1 MPSPNRSAAASLDV
15 EVRCEQNCNTTGL
28 LSYVQSNIPKLNVLG
43 GTGKMSLIKLILAT
57 IRSQNDIALSLASS
71 GIAATLLPE
80 EEMLIRFGIAIEHT
94 VHRNSHM
101 QHFQNIRH
109 GKSTA
114 KCKLIVWYEFMM
126 TQKESIEV
134 LDRLLQDSYGNIK
147 SFGNALILLAKDF
160 SLQNDRLAGILS
172 HQLLEIGNGK
182 MPVDLITGRISLPH
196 NFYNLVTS
204 KEEAFGDLR
213 FLNKQT
219 LTFYLYRLAGA
230 GHAKRGR
237 PPQTA
242 EPRSAIIVG
251 NSGAIMQRESI
262 LQHRSL
268 SSVTPT
274 VITGDSRL
282 DPLALGVVG
291 MDNRQA
297 VIIDIGAVLT
307 KVGYAGEF
315 VPRAII
321 RTELLDDRT
330 GETVKVLDD
339 NLSEQELYYRLVK
352 FFRELFF
359 RHLLT
364 VAKDR
369 RIVIVESILK
379 RTSYRNA
386 IARVL
391 FNTFDAPSV
400 LFAPSHLLATF
411 PFGVSNALVIDVG
424 YSETTVVPIL
434 EGVTMLYQLETSCI
448 GAKYLEKRV
457 YELLRK
463 YGKVLTLLGTERSLT
478 DDDDILLKKEHIL
491 EDIVVRFCFATRM
504 DRGKMIQASEYNP
517 EREIPKAPC
526 DVRLPF
532 GEGML
537 VVPGLIREWSAEIIF
552 EENDDIK
559 SLPQLILD
567 AIYRCPIDARRK
579 LLDSIILIGGT
590 TRMKGFSARLRDEI
604 LRSLTASAYAIKLG
618 NIKSV
623 KFYRLP
629 NTSIELYASWI
640 GGSMFGALEILQYHS
655 LTREDWEARGRVPD
669 WTNNVYEMNRD
680 PTKSR

>member
-1 MPSPNRSAAASLDV
+1 
-15 EVRCEQNCNTTGL
+15 
-28 LSYVQSNIPKLNVLG
+28 
-43 GTGKMSLIKLILAT
+43 
-57 IRSQNDIALSLASS
+57 
-71 GIAATLLPE
+71 
-80 EEMLIRFGIAIEHT
+80 
-94 VHRNSHM
+94 
-101 QHFQNIRH
+101 
-109 GKSTA
+109 
-114 KCKLIVWYEFMM
+114 
-126 TQKESIEV
+126 
-134 LDRLLQDSYGNIK
+134 
-147 SFGNALILLAKDF
+147 
-160 SLQNDRLAGILS
+160 
-172 HQLLEIGNGK
+172 
-182 MPVDLITGRISLPH
+182 
-196 NFYNLVTS
+196 
-204 KEEAFGDLR
+204 
-213 FLNKQT
+213 
-219 LTFYLYRLAGA
+219 
-230 GHAKRGR
+230 
-237 PPQTA
+237 
-242 EPRSAIIVG
+242 
-251 NSGAIMQRESI
+251 MQRESI

-321 RTELLDDRT
+321 RTELLHDRT

>member
-1 MPSPNRSAAASLDV
+1 
-15 EVRCEQNCNTTGL
+15 
-28 LSYVQSNIPKLNVLG
+28 
-43 GTGKMSLIKLILAT
+43 
-57 IRSQNDIALSLASS
+57 
-71 GIAATLLPE
+71 
-80 EEMLIRFGIAIEHT
+80 
-94 VHRNSHM
+94 
-101 QHFQNIRH
+101 
-109 GKSTA
+109 
-114 KCKLIVWYEFMM
+114 
-126 TQKESIEV
+126 
-134 LDRLLQDSYGNIK
+134 
-147 SFGNALILLAKDF
+147 
-160 SLQNDRLAGILS
+160 
-172 HQLLEIGNGK
+172 
-182 MPVDLITGRISLPH
+182 
-196 NFYNLVTS
+196 
-204 KEEAFGDLR
+204 
-213 FLNKQT
+213 
-219 LTFYLYRLAGA
+219 
-230 GHAKRGR
+230 
-237 PPQTA
+237 
-242 EPRSAIIVG
+242 
-251 NSGAIMQRESI
+251 MQRESK

-274 VITGDSRL
+274 VITGNSRL

-307 KVGYAGEF
+307 KIGYAGEF

-330 GETVKVLDD
+330 DETIKVLDD
-339 NLSEQELYYRLVK
+339 TLSEQELYHRLVK

-386 IARVL
+386 TARVL

-424 YSETTVVPIL
+424 YSEATVVPIL
-434 EGVTMLYQLETSCI
+434 EGVTMLYQLETSLI
-448 GAKYLEKRV
+448 GAKYLEERV

-463 YGKVLTLLGTERSLT
+463 YGKVLTFSGAERSLT
-478 DDDDILLKKEHIL
+478 DDDDLLLKKEHIL

-526 DVRLPF
+526 D
-532 GEGML
+532 
-537 VVPGLIREWSAEIIF
+537 
-552 EENDDIK
+552 
-559 SLPQLILD
+559 
-567 AIYRCPIDARRK
+567 CPIDARRK
-579 LLDSIILIGGT
+579 LLDSIILVGGT
-590 TRMKGFSARLRDEI
+590 TRMKGFSARFRDEI
-604 LRSLTASAYAIKLG
+604 LRSLTTSAYANKLG

-640 GGSMFGALEILQYHS
+640 GGSMFGALEVLQYHS
-655 LTREDWEARGRVPD
+655 LTREDWQARGRVPD
-669 WTNNVYEMNRD
+669 WTNIVHEMNRD